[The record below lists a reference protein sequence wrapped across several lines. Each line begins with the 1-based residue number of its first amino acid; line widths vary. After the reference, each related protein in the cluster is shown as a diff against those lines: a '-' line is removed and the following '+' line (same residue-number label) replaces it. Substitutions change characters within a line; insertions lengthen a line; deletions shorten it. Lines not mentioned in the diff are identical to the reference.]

1 MDMND
6 QNDHEC
12 REKSLKHQHM
22 ADLLH
27 TTYLWRTRAAGSIHQ
42 VWGLQYAAWLFVVK
56 RRFSNRRRL
65 DVWHVS
71 THVERA
77 KEATERTKIPV
88 AIAMTPRG
96 RAKANDVVNGR
107 SVDALDP

>member
-1 MDMND
+1 M
-6 QNDHEC
+6 
-12 REKSLKHQHM
+12 
-22 ADLLH
+22 
-27 TTYLWRTRAAGSIHQ
+27 
-42 VWGLQYAAWLFVVK
+42 
-56 RRFSNRRRL
+56 
-65 DVWHVS
+65 
-71 THVERA
+71 ERA